1 MGKQIIL
8 IGGMPTAGKSTIALT
23 LSKHLGLPWISTDQ
37 IGTVMRAV
45 ASRAS
50 HHDLFTWHD
59 RDDFQYLDEQ
69 TASEIAD
76 GEFAK
81 GEAVWPGVRKL
92 IDEDHTWAD
101 GFIIEGDDVLP
112 HLVARDLSDARHVSA
127 VFIGD
132 PDIERIRR
140 VVLARN
146 FMGDDARAY
155 PDEVKEREIRW
166 ILAYG
171 EKLKTQAREHRM
183 PWVEVQKD
191 EHDLARV
198 LAALGRG
205 HERSVT

>member
-8 IGGMPTAGKSTIALT
+8 IGGMPTAGKSTIALA

-37 IGTVMRAV
+37 IGTVMRAA

-59 RDDFQYLDEQ
+59 RDDFRYLDEL

-92 IDEDHTWAD
+92 IYEDYTWAD
-101 GFIIEGDDVLP
+101 GFIVEGDDVLP
-112 HLVARDLSDARHVSA
+112 HLVSRDLCDARHVRA

-132 PDIERIRR
+132 HDIERVRKA
-140 VVLARN
+140 VLARN
-146 FMGDDARAY
+146 FAGDDAGAH
-155 PDEVKEREIRW
+155 PDEVKDREIGW
-166 ILAYG
+166 ILDYG
-171 EKLKTQAREHRM
+171 EKLKNQARAHRM

-191 EHDLARV
+191 EHDLTRV
-198 LAALGRG
+198 LDVLERG
-205 HERSVT
+205 H

>member
-8 IGGMPTAGKSTIALT
+8 IGGMPTAGKSTIART
-23 LSKHLGLPWISTDQ
+23 LSDHLDLPWISTDQ

-59 RDDFQYLDEQ
+59 RDDFRYLDEL
-69 TASEIAD
+69 AAGEIAD

-92 IDEDHTWAD
+92 IDEDYTWAD
-101 GFIIEGDDVLP
+101 GFIIEGDDILP
-112 HLVARDLSDARHVSA
+112 HLVSRDLSDARHVGA

-132 PDIERIRR
+132 FDIERTRS
-140 VVLARN
+140 VVFARN
-146 FMGDDARAY
+146 FAGEDARAY
-155 PDEVKEREIRW
+155 PDEVKEQEIRW
-166 ILAYG
+166 IRDYG
-171 EKLKTQAREHRM
+171 EKLKTAARDHRM

-198 LAALGRG
+198 LAALERG
-205 HERSVT
+205 H

>member
-1 MGKQIIL
+1 MGKRIIL
-8 IGGMPTAGKSTIALT
+8 IGGMPTAGKSTIALA

-37 IGTVMRAV
+37 IGTMMRAV

-59 RDDFQYLDEQ
+59 RDDFRYLDEQ

-92 IDEDHTWAD
+92 IDEDYTWAD

-132 PDIERIRR
+132 HDIERVRR
-140 VVLARN
+140 VVFARN
-146 FMGDDARAY
+146 FVGDDARAY

-166 ILAYG
+166 ILDYG
-171 EKLKTQAREHRM
+171 EKLKSQAREHRM
-183 PWVEVQKD
+183 PWVDVQKD

-198 LAALGRG
+198 LAVLGWG
-205 HERSVT
+205 D